1 MNKTETRK
9 YYYPNLDKYLHY
21 CTFGQRMRQ
30 IRKSRG
36 LSQDEFAAM
45 LGTSKQILSRY
56 ELEQRSPRI
65 DQVSR
70 YAEKLGVSVDYLL
83 GDDDAEADSSFLC
96 DGLRG
101 KPFFEIFGE
110 VISELN

>member
-1 MNKTETRK
+1 MDKTETKK

-56 ELEQRSPRI
+56 ELEPEHTIFIDDREENVVAARQRGIVAFHFNRNYYQQSC
-65 DQVSR
+65 D
-70 YAEKLGVSVDYLL
+70 LL
-83 GDDDAEADSSFLC
+83 REML
-96 DGLRG
+96 L
-101 KPFFEIFGE
+101 
-110 VISELN
+110 